1 MPMKN
6 DSTFI
11 FFFKKL
17 YLKSLKEIISPLE
30 LSGIDFSEMNEAKYS
45 PSEEVVRK
53 IIDFARTFDVLET
66 ESAGEVEMN
75 LN

>member
-1 MPMKN
+1 MKN